1 MANKKQDKKK
11 YIIAGV
17 CAGVVAIIAIVIAVV
32 LLTPPKKDPYQEAY
46 DNAEAM
52 RLDAIAQQIRIK
64 AESYHDAH
72 GEWPESLADI
82 HETEDRL
89 PSLVFNSFKNMG
101 FLLSYIGV
109 DGERIVYCSE
119 DLAQTSLGQNN
130 CPKR

>member
-11 YIIAGV
+11 YIIIGICTCVAV
-17 CAGVVAIIAIVIAVV
+17 IVAIIAAV
-32 LLTPPKKDPYQEAY
+32 LLTQPQKKDPYREAY

-64 AESYHDAH
+64 AESYHNTH
-72 GEWPESLADI
+72 GEWPESLEDI

-119 DLAQTSLGQNN
+119 DLAQTTLGQNN